1 MAPEAGIERLD
12 RVPPQNLEAEQSV
25 LGAILIENHALNRSI
40 EVIREGD
47 FYRESHRRI
56 YAAIIELFD
65 KGEAIDIITVSE
77 HLSKQGALELVGG
90 NAYIASLATQVPTAA
105 NILYHS
111 KIVREKALLRDLLRS
126 STDIVAKV
134 YEDAGEDA
142 DDMVDFAEHAIFEIA
157 DRRTRGKLI
166 PLKDVVKDSFKMIE
180 ELYEK
185 KEMVTGVATGITYL
199 DEMTTG
205 FQPGDLVIIGGRPSM
220 GKTAFALNVGE
231 HVAVDNKETVAVFSL
246 EMATE
251 QLVMRM
257 LCSDARVN
265 SNDVRRGRVQK
276 EDWNKLTT
284 SAGRLMEAPLF
295 IDDSSNINVLE
306 MRAKARRLKM
316 EHGLS
321 LIIVDYL
328 QLMRGRANMERREQE
343 ISDITRSLKG
353 LAKELRVPI
362 IALSQLNRGVELRT
376 DKRPSLADLRESGA
390 IEQDADIIIFLYRDE
405 VYHPDNIEVRGKA
418 ELIVAKQRN
427 GPTGTVKV
435 AFQGMYTRFDNLA
448 DDRSSEEGE
457 RRFIENE
464 DSGGARDPF

>member
-1 MAPEAGIERLD
+1 MTPEAGIERLD

-25 LGAILIENHALNRSI
+25 LGAILIENNALNRSI
-40 EVIREGD
+40 EILSEGD

-56 YAAIIELFD
+56 YTAIIELFD
-65 KGEAIDIITVSE
+65 KGEAIDLITVSE

-105 NILYHS
+105 NVLYHS

-142 DDMVDFAEHAIFEIA
+142 DDMVDFAERAIFEIA

-185 KEMVTGVATGITYL
+185 KEMVTGVATGISYL

-231 HVAVDNKETVAVFSL
+231 HVAVDNKEPVAVFSL

-276 EDWNKLTT
+276 EDWTKLTT

-353 LAKELRVPI
+353 LAKELRVPV

-405 VYHPDNIEVRGKA
+405 VYHPDNPDKRGKA

-448 DDRSSEEGE
+448 DDRSIEEGE

-464 DSGGARDPF
+464 NSGEASDPF